1 MKALLAIILVFFIAC
16 CSLGCISKSSEANL
30 DDHRTN
36 KTNII
41 LLMGDD
47 HGWEETG
54 YNGHPFLKTPV
65 LDDMAKNGMVLDKF
79 YSAHPSCSPTRGSI
93 ITGRHPNRYGTFTP
107 GWSIRPEE
115 ISLAQLIKDKGYATA
130 HFGKWHLG
138 PVKATSPTNPGAM
151 GFDTWVSHDNFFEM
165 DPMLSRNGAPP
176 IKMEGEGSEVVID
189 ETISFISDSKKRDIP
204 FFTVVWFGSPHEPY
218 QALPEDLALYKN
230 LPDSLGNT
238 LVGLTSLK
246 TGTRVNRPLDSVLQE
261 RFAEITAMDR
271 AIGKLR
277 NYLKKEGIRD
287 NTLIWYCGDNGI
299 PPSGLYNS
307 MFHGLKGTVY
317 EGGTRVPGI
326 IEWPEG
332 ISGPISSDVHTVTTD
347 IFTTLAEVIGFEL
360 PDRPLDGISLIPV
373 VQREMKE
380 RPKPICFW
388 NFDITHLTDTNQY
401 IKPELQV
408 GATPLVKKSGDV
420 FTRTFRNFHHKTID
434 EKDYSGDRA
443 ILDNRYKLV
452 IANRNSELAKELY
465 NIQDDPGE
473 TNNLIDDY
481 PNIAVDLERQM
492 KVWQRSVLESLMGK
506 DYKVHRKIEKKQK
519 SMIEG
524 VCNWQPFLTIVFSLD
539 FARTQ

>member
-1 MKALLAIILVFFIAC
+1 MKRIAVVTMVLLAGTILCWVG
-16 CSLGCISKSSEANL
+16 CSSKASKTVAKN
-30 DDHRTN
+30 DVKPKR
-36 KTNII
+36 TNII
-41 LLMGDD
+41 LIMGDD

-54 YNGHPFLKTPV
+54 YNGHPFIQTPI
-65 LDDMAKNGMVLDKF
+65 LDEMAKKGLVLNRF

-151 GFDTWVSHDNFFEM
+151 GFDAWVSHDNFFEM
-165 DPMLSRNGAPP
+165 DPILSRNGAPP
-176 IKMEGEGSEVVID
+176 IKIEGEGSEVIVD
-189 ETISFISDSKKRDIP
+189 ETISFIHDSKERDIP

-218 QALPEDLALYKN
+218 QARPEDLALYEN
-230 LPDSLGNT
+230 LPDSLSNM
-238 LVGLTSLK
+238 LVGLTSFK

-277 NYLKKEGIRD
+277 DYLKKEGIRD

-326 IEWPEG
+326 IEWPEKISRPG
-332 ISGPISSDVHTVTTD
+332 ISDVHGVTTD
-347 IFTTLAEVIGFEL
+347 IFTTLSEVVGFEL
-360 PDRPLDGISLIPV
+360 PDRPMDGISLMPAIKGEVKARSKPV
-373 VQREMKE
+373 
-380 RPKPICFW
+380 CFW
-388 NFDITHLTDTNQY
+388 NFDITHLTDTDPY
-401 IKPELQV
+401 INPELQV
-408 GATPLVKKSGDV
+408 GTTPLVKKAGNT
-420 FTRTFRNFHHKTID
+420 FTRTFRNFHHKKID
-434 EKDYSGDRA
+434 EKDYLGSRA

-452 IANRNSELAKELY
+452 IADRNGELAKELY
-465 NIQDDPGE
+465 NIRDDPSE
-473 TNNLIDDY
+473 TNNLIDNY
-481 PNIAVDLERQM
+481 PNIAMDLERQM
-492 KVWQRSVLESLMGK
+492 KVWQQSVLESLMEK
-506 DYKVHRKIEKKQK
+506 DYQLHRNTENREERKI
-519 SMIEG
+519 
-524 VCNWQPFLTIVFSLD
+524 D
-539 FARTQ
+539 D